1 MMLERAPV
9 GTGWLD
15 ASSGGRLPIPR
26 MYGGVGPDHATGTG
40 GGGEPA
46 RAGRRFTYVPSGIR
60 GPPACMTP
68 GHRYVTPEGR
78 AYASV
83 TTVLGATKPEED
95 ARGLEDWRRRVGYD
109 VADHIT
115 REAAVIGTQAH
126 QLNEYYVRGMVPD
139 ESDEP
144 FKLMA
149 RAHHENFLPHLDR
162 IDMVRGTELVLH
174 SDNLQL
180 AGTSDCIA
188 EYDGVLSIID
198 YKTKRGPQKP
208 GWVHDYYLQAAAYM
222 AMYYEMSGVLVEQAV
237 ILASSEGDTMQVFKA
252 RTRDYIDEFLGRLNA
267 WQGLLRAGGDG
278 GGAVA
283 DAARNLF
290 EHGPGAAH

>member
-1 MMLERAPV
+1 MMLERAPE
-9 GTGWLD
+9 GAGWLD

-26 MYGGVGPDHATGTG
+26 MYGGVGPDSEPGTG
-40 GGGEPA
+40 GGGPTGT
-46 RAGRRFTYVPSGIR
+46 GRRFTHVPSGIR
-60 GPPACMTP
+60 GPPARMTP
-68 GHRYVTPEGR
+68 EHRYVTPEGM

-95 ARGLEDWRRRVGYD
+95 AQGLEDWRRRVGYE

-115 REAAVIGTQAH
+115 REAAAIGTQAH
-126 QLNEYYVRGMVPD
+126 LLNEYYVRGMVPD

-144 FKLMA
+144 FKLLA

-174 SDNLQL
+174 SDNLRL

-198 YKTKRGPQKP
+198 YKTKRGPQKFD
-208 GWVHDYYLQAAAYM
+208 WIHDYFLQAAAYM
-222 AMYYEMSGVLVEQAV
+222 AMYYEMSGVVVEQAV

-252 RTRDYIDEFLGRLNA
+252 RTKDYIDEFLWRLNA
-267 WQGLLRAGGDG
+267 WQGLQRAGGDG

-283 DAARNLF
+283 NAAHALF
-290 EHGPGAAH
+290 EYPPGI